1 MPHADPEG
9 LAKRQQEER
18 VADEKRAAEERARQE
33 ADAKREAAAEAAKKK
48 AEEDEPAKAAE
59 PQKIA
64 SLAQGP
70 DVKLPEGP
78 VSDTT
83 LSQQPG

>member
-33 ADAKREAAAEAAKKK
+33 ADAKREAAAEAG
-48 AEEDEPAKAAE
+48 
-59 PQKIA
+59 
-64 SLAQGP
+64 S
-70 DVKLPEGP
+70 
-78 VSDTT
+78 S
-83 LSQQPG
+83 